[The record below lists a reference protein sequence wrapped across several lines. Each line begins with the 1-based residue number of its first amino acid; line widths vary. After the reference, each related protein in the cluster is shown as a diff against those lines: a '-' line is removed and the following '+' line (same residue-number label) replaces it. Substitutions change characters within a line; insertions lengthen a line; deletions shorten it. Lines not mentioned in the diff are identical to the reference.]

1 MVRVPMSKKKRELP
15 PLSPTLP
22 FALSP
27 DPEPALL
34 TALGGLPLVA
44 QTFRTLKLHESVE
57 RHVVVKERQRGF
69 SESEVVESL
78 VLLHAAGGDC
88 VDDLRRLK
96 ADEGLE
102 PMLGH
107 AIPTPEMVRP
117 FLERFHSDALIEAA
131 KAARKPAQV
140 AFIPAETAPLEGLAR
155 VNDDLLR
162 ETGRRMPTERIATVD
177 QDATIQESRKKEALP
192 HYEGGCGYQPMVAVW
207 AETLLV
213 LADEF
218 RDGNVPAG
226 MEPLTVC
233 QRAFRALPATVGRYF
248 YRADSASYEWRL
260 MDWLRDEQRRDGPH
274 GPIGF
279 AISADMSKEIRAA
292 IVALPETAWTPYQA
306 PGEDV
311 DAERDWAEVPFVPSE
326 PSEKKD
332 RTPLRYVGIR
342 IRPRQGALF
351 ADGNEVKHFAVVTNR
366 SDLDGAKLLQWHR
379 EKAGTIEQVHDI
391 VKNDLGGG
399 VLPSKYFGANAA
411 WMRIALLAHNVLVA
425 LKRIALPPELLR
437 ARPKRLRFEIFVQAG
452 RLVSHARTF
461 TLRLRL
467 GVERL
472 ASLLSAWRALLA
484 PA

>member
-1 MVRVPMSKKKRELP
+1 VLTTKELP
-15 PLSPTLP
+15 PLSSILP
-22 FALSP
+22 IDLSP
-27 DPEPALL
+27 EPEPALL
-34 TALGGLPLVA
+34 TALGGLSLVA
-44 QTFRTLKLHESVE
+44 QTFRTLKLHQSVE

-102 PMLGH
+102 AMLGH
-107 AIPTPEMVRP
+107 AIPSPEMVRP
-117 FLERFHSDALIEAA
+117 FLERFHSEEAIEAA
-131 KAARKPAQV
+131 KAARKPEQI
-140 AFIPAETAPLEGLAR
+140 AFIPKETTRLQGLSQ

-162 ETGRRMPTERIATVD
+162 ETGRRMPDERIATVD

-192 HYEGGCGYQPMVAVW
+192 HYEGGRGYQPMVAVW
-207 AETLLV
+207 AETMLV

-226 MEPLTVC
+226 MDPLTVA
-233 QRAFRALPATVGRYF
+233 QRAFRALPSTVTQYF
-248 YRADSASYEWRL
+248 YRADSASYEWKL
-260 MDWLRDEQRRDGPH
+260 LDWLRNEQRPDGPK

-279 AISADMSKEIRAA
+279 AISADMSKELKAA
-292 IVALPETAWTPYQA
+292 VLALPQTAWTPYKA
-306 PGEDV
+306 PGEALDE
-311 DAERDWAEVPFVPSE
+311 ERDFADVPFVPSE
-326 PSEKKD
+326 PNEHKD
-332 RTPLRYVGIR
+332 RTPLRYIGIR
-342 IRPRQGALF
+342 IRPRQGRLF
-351 ADGNEVKHFAVVTNR
+351 ADGNEVKYFAVVTNR
-366 SDLDGAKLLQWHR
+366 MNLDGAKLLQWHR

-391 VKNDLGGG
+391 VKNELGGG

-425 LKRIALPPELLR
+425 LKRIALPPEMLT
-437 ARPKRLRFEIFVQAG
+437 ARPKRLRFQLFVVAG
-452 RLVSHARTF
+452 RLVSHARML

-467 GVERL
+467 GIERL
-472 ASLLSAWRALLA
+472 ADLLVAWRTLLA